1 MDYKKR
7 KKLKKNIMLCIL
19 WFSVIIVIFPIVYMV
34 ILSGA
39 TSQSIQLGT
48 ELSHFKHFTR
58 NFIQMQQNINFF
70 AYFKNSV
77 IIVGITTI
85 VALILATCA
94 GYSLARFKF
103 PGANVFGF
111 TLLGTQLI
119 PPTLLL
125 VPTYLIFIF
134 IQQNFGFHFINTYKG
149 LIIPYVAMFT
159 PMSIY
164 IIRGFFAGIPK
175 ELEEAARIDGASQLQ
190 AFRLII
196 LPLAVPGIIATGIF
210 IFLTAWD
217 ELMMA
222 SILTTSQGVQTVP
235 VGIRLFVGHIQN
247 RYDLSMMASVVAT
260 VPIAIIFFTLQK
272 YFISGMTAGAV
283 KE

>member
-7 KKLKKNIMLCIL
+7 KKLNRNIMLCFL
-19 WFSVIIVIFPIVYMV
+19 WFSVVIVIFPIIYMI

-58 NFIQMQQNINFF
+58 NFLQMQQNINFF

-77 IIVGITTI
+77 IIVGITTL

-111 TLLGTQLI
+111 TMLGTQLI

-134 IQQNFGFHFINTYKG
+134 IQQTFGFHFINTYKG

-175 ELEEAARIDGASQLQ
+175 ELEEAARIDGATQFQ

-222 SILTTSQGVQTVP
+222 SILTTSQAVQTVP

-260 VPIAIIFFTLQK
+260 IPIAIIFFTLQK